1 MKTDFIKGG
10 LLMALFIG
18 TIGCSDGDDGKIH
31 LEGSWISDYV
41 AESDWNLY
49 TFGRDMTVSY
59 KNESG
64 VEFQGTYL
72 YDSSSEQVT
81 INVQNTSDENYAGSH
96 SFAVQEVEGKLL
108 FRYGEDDVQVLSK
121 LTPIDWIDGEWR
133 WRDGDM
139 WMKYVFKSN
148 GQFDLIDEKGN
159 QSRGTYTYHKK
170 DKLLITT
177 TTYAESGALGNT
189 MFFVDSYKEL
199 LLLDESDGE
208 LMIFES
214 IK

>member
-1 MKTDFIKGG
+1 MKINFIKEA
-10 LLMALFIG
+10 LLMALFVG
-18 TIGCSDGDDGKIH
+18 AVACSDDDGGKIR
-31 LEGSWISDYV
+31 LDGSWISDY
-41 AESDWNLY
+41 ATESDWNLY
-49 TFGRDMTVSY
+49 TFGSDMTVSY

-64 VEFQGTYL
+64 VEFQGTYR

-81 INVQNTSDENYAGSH
+81 INVQNTNDDNFTGSH
-96 SFAVQEVEGKLL
+96 SFVVQEVEGKLL
-108 FRYGEDDVQVLSK
+108 FRYGVDGVQVLSE
-121 LTPIDWIDGEWR
+121 LTPIDWVDGEWR

-139 WMKYVFKSN
+139 WLKYVFKSN

-170 DKLLITT
+170 DKLLITN

-199 LLLDESDGE
+199 LVLEEAGGE
-208 LMIFES
+208 LMIFEN